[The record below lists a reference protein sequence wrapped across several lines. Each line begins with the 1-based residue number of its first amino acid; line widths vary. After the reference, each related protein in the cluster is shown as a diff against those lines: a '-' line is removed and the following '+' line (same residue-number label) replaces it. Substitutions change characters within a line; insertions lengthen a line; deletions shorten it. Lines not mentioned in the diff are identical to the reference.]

1 MTYLAVDALRSR
13 SKEDWPWLP
22 LRRLAK
28 LRRERNRKS
37 EAVLLALSSEDGVKP
52 RPDDGGRQLP
62 SEGTVADYWMVEPDD
77 LVFNPMWAIGGGVA
91 VSKVGGAVSTAYR
104 IYAPGP
110 RSYPRFLHYYMRCDP
125 IIQQYNL
132 VVRGLTTFDR
142 SVTRDDIEG
151 LPIPVPPLATQRAIA
166 DYLDTETARIDAL
179 IEKKRRMVELLE
191 KRWRSAAQYR
201 MSDLVSQFGSIQL
214 RHLVRCLDGRRIP
227 VSSEERGTRPGPFPY
242 YGASGIVDS
251 IDGYLFDETLVL
263 LGEDGAQLGDPD
275 YPIARVVDGKVWVN
289 NHAHV
294 LRPTAVDP
302 EFLTF
307 HLNTFDRV
315 PFMSGGTREKITQD
329 DMNRIP
335 VPHLPKVDQAK
346 EARRLGEIR
355 ERCNEMSSLLVRQ
368 LDLLAE
374 HRQALITAAV
384 TGALNIPGV
393 AA

>member
-1 MTYLAVDALRSR
+1 VNRWSQAPLTSVLSARISDGPHETPEFLDDGVPFLSVDNIVDGHISFDGCRRISLTDHDRY
-13 SKEDWPWLP
+13 SKKMRP
-22 LRRLAK
+22 LRGDVLITKAASIGRVALVSTDI
-28 LRRERNRKS
+28 EFNVWS
-37 EAVLLALSSEDGVKP
+37 PIAVLRPNPALLLGAFLWRLLESSPLQAKIQLAATSNTQQNISMRDLSSLRVP
-52 RPDDGGRQLP
+52 L
-62 SEGTVADYWMVEPDD
+62 
-77 LVFNPMWAIGGGVA
+77 
-91 VSKVGGAVSTAYR
+91 
-104 IYAPGP
+104 
-110 RSYPRFLHYYMRCDP
+110 
-125 IIQQYNL
+125 
-132 VVRGLTTFDR
+132 
-142 SVTRDDIEG
+142 
-151 LPIPVPPLATQRAIA
+151 PPLTAQRAIA
-166 DYLDTETARIDAL
+166 DYLDAEGARIDAL
-179 IEKKRRMVELLE
+179 IEKKQRMVELLE

-201 MSDLVSQFGSIQL
+201 MSDLMSQFGSIQL

-275 YPIARVVDGKVWVN
+275 YPIAQVVDGKVWVN

-302 EFLTF
+302 EFLTY

-355 ERCNEMSSLLVRQ
+355 ERCNEMSSLLVLQ

-384 TGALNIPGV
+384 TGALNITGV